1 MMLPWAFASAF
12 GPSLFAY
19 LRQITG
25 GYTQGLYL
33 IAGMMTVSLI
43 LPILVSPPRSRD
55 PLQVSQPEGVFE
67 MEPLHAEDPTA

>member
-19 LRQITG
+19 LRQVTG
-25 GYTQGLYL
+25 TYTQGLYL

-55 PLQVSQPEGVFE
+55 PEKAAPPEGAFLE
-67 MEPLHAEDPTA
+67 ALEANDASQ